1 MSGSK
6 IHSVQA
12 AAYNIRE
19 EDATRRREEAAQRD
33 DGPNPL
39 SGTGVAAAIDH
50 GPSHPRGHLEA
61 VDLGV
66 PGLRVHAPWPG
77 LHEVCK
83 GCGAPSVSGLGSGP
97 QTCEH
102 CPGHVPP
109 VLAGVGKAGGGGTG
123 KQQPAGKIE
132 REVAVTS
139 VREVALSK
147 EHASVLR
154 RTGTVMLGM
163 SSLLF
168 VLLLCAW

>member
-1 MSGSK
+1 MSSSK
-6 IHSVQA
+6 IHSVPA
-12 AAYNIRE
+12 AAYDVGE
-19 EDATRRREEAAQRD
+19 EDTTGRREEAAQRD
-33 DGPNPL
+33 DDLDPF
-39 SGTGVAAAIDH
+39 SGTGAAAATDH
-50 GPSHPRGHLEA
+50 DPSHPRRPLEA

-66 PGLRVHAPWPG
+66 SGLRVHAPWPG
-77 LHEVCK
+77 LREVCK

-97 QTCEH
+97 QTCEQ
-102 CPGHVPP
+102 CPGQVPP
-109 VLAGVGKAGGGGTG
+109 VFFGAGKAGGGG
-123 KQQPAGKIE
+123 KQQPVGKAG